1 MNLVHEVLDKQM
13 LDSRRRKMGKVDG
26 IVLELVEGRRPRV
39 VALETGVPIL
49 TRRLSHRLGRV
60 VDALVQRLSPER
72 PGSCRI
78 PWRRVRQIDLD
89 VYIDLDAEGSPVFAL
104 ERWLHRHVVARIPGG
119 DRRAQ

>member
-39 VALETGVPIL
+39 IALETGVPTL
-49 TRRLSHRLGRV
+49 ARRLSRRFGRM
-60 VDALVQRLSPER
+60 VDAVVQRLSPGR

-89 VYIDLDAEGSPVFAL
+89 VYVDLDAEGSPVFAV
-104 ERWLHRHVVARIPGG
+104 ERWLHQHVVARIPGG
-119 DRRAQ
+119 DRRPR